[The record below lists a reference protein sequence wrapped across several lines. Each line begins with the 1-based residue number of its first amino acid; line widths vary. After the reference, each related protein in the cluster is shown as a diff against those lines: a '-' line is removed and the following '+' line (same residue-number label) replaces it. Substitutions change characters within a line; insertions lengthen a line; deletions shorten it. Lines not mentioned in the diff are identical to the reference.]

1 MTRKVCL
8 RMRFMGFLTPR
19 RQMILGLVVR
29 AYIETAQPVGSKAIV
44 ERYGLKYSPA
54 TIRNELAMLEEMG
67 YLTHPHT
74 SAGRVPTEEGYRY
87 FVEHLL
93 GEVELPLSD
102 RLMIQHQFHQ
112 AQLDLDQWAR
122 LAAAVLA
129 HTAREAAL
137 ATVPTVPQSRFK
149 HLELISLHDT
159 VVLLVLVLMGGTVKQ
174 QMLTLDGPV
183 SQEQLSRISNELN
196 ARLSGATSEELAD
209 RAANM
214 TDLGSQVVALVRDIM
229 RRADGCISDQIYH
242 EGLAHLLEKPE
253 FAGRESARRII
264 RVLEERPL
272 LDSILAYLQDITTV
286 QVIIDG
292 EGRWEALRDL
302 SLVLSRYGLEQGAT
316 GILGVVGPIRMPYA
330 RAISAVRYVSALMSD
345 LLQEWYGY
353 ESG

>member
-1 MTRKVCL
+1 
-8 RMRFMGFLTPR
+8 MGSLTPR
-19 RQMILGLVVR
+19 RQTILGLVVR

-74 SAGRVPTEEGYRY
+74 SAGRVPTQEGYRY

-112 AQLDLDQWAR
+112 AQLDLDQWVR

-229 RRADGCISDQIYH
+229 RRADGRISDQIYH
-242 EGLAHLLEKPE
+242 EGLAHLLEEPE

-264 RVLEERPL
+264 RVLEERLL
-272 LDSILAYLQDITTV
+272 LDSILAHLQDINTV
-286 QVIIDG
+286 QVIIGG

-330 RAISAVRYVSALMSD
+330 RAISAVRYVSALMSY

-353 ESG
+353 ESS